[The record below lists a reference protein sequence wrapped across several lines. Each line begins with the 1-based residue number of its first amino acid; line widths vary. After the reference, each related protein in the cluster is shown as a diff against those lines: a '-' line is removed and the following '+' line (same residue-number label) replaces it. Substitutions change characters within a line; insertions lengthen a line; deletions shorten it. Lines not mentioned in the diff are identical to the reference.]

1 MWLARA
7 GFLLRRLGRNGIMLL
22 YALRHPG
29 TPRGVKLGILALLA
43 YVISPIDLIPDFA
56 VLLGLTDDAAVLLVG
71 IPFLMKKLP
80 VDVQQDVGEKVNAM
94 LARFGFGQSSND

>member
-7 GFLLRRLGRNGIMLL
+7 GFLLKRLGRNGIMLI

-29 TPRGVKLGILALLA
+29 TPRGVKLGILGLLL
-43 YVISPIDLIPDFA
+43 YVVSPIDLVPDFA
-56 VLLGLTDDAAVLLVG
+56 ALIGITDDAAVLLVG

-80 VDVQQDVGEKVNAM
+80 VDVQQDVSEKVSRL
-94 LARFGFGQSSND
+94 LARFGFGESPSN